1 MTSEYKLKDIIS
13 LDPDLISNLRIPLN
27 VDGSDYEFRTFDVRS
42 SIIELGDFF
51 DYLQIKRA
59 YGSVEEKLKNFT
71 YGKSFSDFSDFEVYN
86 IKKSTFKVDIEGAE
100 YELEITGVGPVAL
113 KVSLVL
119 IFSKIEKETNP
130 LEKRIKQMILDKYS
144 SLLKDENN
152 LKKLNEIKKESDK
165 REAEQEKIREEVR
178 KEQEEKERKRKELE
192 EMLNR
197 NKPKNNDRPFKMYW
211 LTYDV
216 FNKIIDAAF

>member
-1 MTSEYKLKDIIS
+1 M
-13 LDPDLISNLRIPLN
+13 
-27 VDGSDYEFRTFDVRS
+27 
-42 SIIELGDFF
+42 
-51 DYLQIKRA
+51 
-59 YGSVEEKLKNFT
+59 
-71 YGKSFSDFSDFEVYN
+71 
-86 IKKSTFKVDIEGAE
+86 DIEGAE

-197 NKPKNNDRPFKMYW
+197 NKPKNNDRPFKMY
-211 LTYDV
+211 
-216 FNKIIDAAF
+216 